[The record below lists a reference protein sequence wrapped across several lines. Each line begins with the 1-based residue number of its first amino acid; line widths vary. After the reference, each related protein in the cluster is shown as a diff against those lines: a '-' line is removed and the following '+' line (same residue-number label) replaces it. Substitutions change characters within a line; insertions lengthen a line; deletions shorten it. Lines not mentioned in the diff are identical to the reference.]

1 MHMYVTG
8 GYTKLIFKSFG
19 LRNFQMTLLYDGNTG
34 LKLVNYAHR
43 ITCFLNS

>member
-1 MHMYVTG
+1 MYMYVTG

-34 LKLVNYAHR
+34 LKLVNYAHG
-43 ITCFLNS
+43 ITSFLNS